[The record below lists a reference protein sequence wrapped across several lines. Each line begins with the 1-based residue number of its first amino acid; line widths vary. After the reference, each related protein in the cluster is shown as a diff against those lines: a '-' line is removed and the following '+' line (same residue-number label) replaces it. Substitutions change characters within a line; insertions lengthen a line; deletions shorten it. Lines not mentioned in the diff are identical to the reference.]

1 MMRLGKILIPLTG
14 SDSDLRCLHVGLDIA
29 KRYGAYVE
37 CLFVN
42 RNPTDAL
49 PVAGEA
55 LTGQIATELVNA
67 VAEANKRQSA
77 NAKHAFLEAIK
88 AAGIVEGSARAG
100 GTQPE
105 AHFIETMG
113 DPGER
118 TAVAARLADMT
129 VFPIADFAYEIE
141 PTLMEAQRPCLLIP
155 ETSSQQIGKK
165 VMVAW
170 DGGPEAARALS
181 GALHLLEEA
190 AEVTVVTAQ
199 NREMDA
205 FAMEA
210 MQTYLASHGITVR
223 AKQVPLGG
231 APVGQVI
238 LAAAA
243 DLGADLLVMG
253 AYGHSRIRELILGG
267 ATRYVIYNA
276 KLAVMMVH

>member
-1 MMRLGKILIPLTG
+1 MRLGKLLIPLTG
-14 SDSDLRCLHVGLDIA
+14 TDSDHRCLRTGLTIA
-29 KRYGAYVE
+29 KRYGAYAE

-55 LTGQIATELVNA
+55 LSGQIATELVNA

-77 NAKHAFLEAIK
+77 RARQAFLEAIK
-88 AAGIVEGSARAG
+88 AAGVAERAVQAVG
-100 GTQPE
+100 AQPG
-105 AHFIETMG
+105 ASFIETMG
-113 DPGER
+113 DPGEL

-141 PTLMEAQRPCLLIP
+141 PTLMEAQRPCLLLP
-155 ETSSQQIGKK
+155 EASSQQIGKK

-181 GALHLLEEA
+181 GALPLLEEA

>member
-1 MMRLGKILIPLTG
+1 MRLGKILIPLTG
-14 SDSDLRCLHVGLDIA
+14 ADSDLRVLRIGMAIG
-29 KRYGAYVE
+29 KRYAAHVA

-49 PVAGEA
+49 PIAGEA

-67 VAEANKRQSA
+67 VSEANKRQCKR
-77 NAKHAFLEAIK
+77 AKDAFLNALQE
-88 AAGIVEGSARAG
+88 AGISEAVA
-100 GTQPE
+100 QP
-105 AHFIETMG
+105 ASKIATATFSETMG
-113 DPGER
+113 DPAER

-129 VFPIADFAYEIE
+129 LFPVADFAYEIE

-155 ETSSQQIGKK
+155 AQSGLQIGKK
-165 VMVAW
+165 VMIAW

-181 GALHLLEEA
+181 GALPLLEEA
-190 AEVTVVTAQ
+190 AEVTIVTAQ
-199 NREMDA
+199 NREMDT
-205 FAMEA
+205 FAMDA
-210 MQTYLASHGITVR
+210 LQSYLSCHGINVR

-238 LAAAA
+238 LSTAA

-276 KLAVMMVH
+276 NLAVMMVH

>member
-1 MMRLGKILIPLTG
+1 MRLGKILVPLTG
-14 SDSDLRCLHVGLDIA
+14 VDSDQRVLRIGLNIA
-29 KRYGAYVE
+29 KRYSAHAE

-49 PVAGEA
+49 PIAGEA

-67 VAEANKRQSA
+67 VSEANKRQGGR
-77 NAKHAFLEAIK
+77 AKDSFLKALQEAGVEESLVHPGKQKPTAAFL
-88 AAGIVEGSARAG
+88 
-100 GTQPE
+100 
-105 AHFIETMG
+105 ETMG
-113 DPGER
+113 DPAER

-129 VFPIADFAYEIE
+129 LFPISDFTYEIE

-155 ETSSQQIGKK
+155 ATSSVQIGKK

-170 DGGPEAARALS
+170 DSGPEAARALS
-181 GALHLLEEA
+181 GALPLLEEA

-205 FAMEA
+205 FAMDA
-210 MQTYLASHGITVR
+210 LQSYLNCHGITIR
-223 AKQVPLGG
+223 AKQVPLGS

-238 LAAAA
+238 LSTAA

-267 ATRYVIYNA
+267 ATRYVIANA
-276 KLAVMMVH
+276 TLAVMMVH

>member
-1 MMRLGKILIPLTG
+1 MRLGKILIPLTG
-14 SDSDLRCLHVGLDIA
+14 SDSDLRCLRVGLDIA

-77 NAKHAFLEAIK
+77 NAKDAFLEAIK
-88 AAGIVEGSARAG
+88 AAGIVEGTARAG
-100 GTQPE
+100 GMQPE

>member
-1 MMRLGKILIPLTG
+1 MRLGKILLPLTG
-14 SDSDLRCLHVGLDIA
+14 ADSDLRCLRAGLNIA

-67 VAEANKRQSA
+67 VAEANKRQGA
-77 NAKHAFLEAIK
+77 RAREMFLAAIEEA
-88 AAGIVEGSARAG
+88 GVVEGAARAG
-100 GTQPE
+100 STQ
-105 AHFIETMG
+105 AGANFMETMG
-113 DPGER
+113 EPGER

-141 PTLMEAQRPCLLIP
+141 PTLMEAQRPCLLLP
-155 ETSSQQIGKK
+155 ESSSQQIGKK
-165 VMVAW
+165 VMIAW

-181 GALHLLEEA
+181 GALPLLEEA

-205 FAMEA
+205 FAMES
-210 MQTYLASHGITVR
+210 MQTYLASHGIAVR
-223 AKQVPLGG
+223 AKQVPLGS

-276 KLAVMMVH
+276 RLAVMMVH

>member
-1 MMRLGKILIPLTG
+1 MNLGKILVPLTG
-14 SDSDLRCLHVGLDIA
+14 ADSDQRVLRVGLNTA
-29 KRYGAYVE
+29 KRYMTHVE

-49 PVAGEA
+49 PIAGEA

-67 VAEANKRQSA
+67 VTEANRRQCGR
-77 NAKHAFLEAIK
+77 AKEAFLSALKEAD
-88 AAGIVEGSARAG
+88 VQESVV
-100 GTQPE
+100 QPGKSKPT
-105 AHFIETMG
+105 ATFIETMG
-113 DPGER
+113 DPSER

-129 VFPIADFAYEIE
+129 IFPVSDFAYEIE

-155 ETSSQQIGKK
+155 ATSNLQIGKK

-170 DGGPEAARALS
+170 DSGPEAARALS
-181 GALHLLEEA
+181 GALPLLEEA

-199 NREMDA
+199 NREMDT
-205 FAMEA
+205 FAMDA
-210 MQTYLASHGITVR
+210 LQSYLSCHGISVR
-223 AKQVPLGG
+223 AKQVPLGR

-238 LAAAA
+238 LSTAA

-267 ATRYVIYNA
+267 ATRYVIYNTQ
-276 KLAVMMVH
+276 LAVMMVH

>member
-1 MMRLGKILIPLTG
+1 MRLGKILIPLSG
-14 SDSDLRCLHVGLDIA
+14 ADSDQRTLRIGFETA
-29 KRYGAYVE
+29 KRYGAHAE

-49 PVAGEA
+49 PIAGEA

-67 VAEANKRQSA
+67 VAEANKRQCGR
-77 NAKHAFLEAIK
+77 AKEAFLK
-88 AAGIVEGSARAG
+88 ALKEAGIEQTAQRAG
-100 GTQPE
+100 DGNVS
-105 AHFIETMG
+105 AAFIETMG

-129 VFPIADFAYEIE
+129 VFPVADFAYDIE

-155 ETSSQQIGKK
+155 AQSSLQIGKK

-181 GALHLLEEA
+181 GALPLLEAA
-190 AEVTVVTAQ
+190 AEVTVVSAQ
-199 NREMDA
+199 NREMDE

-210 MQTYLASHGITVR
+210 LQSYLSCHGITVR
-223 AKQVPLGG
+223 AKQVPLGS

-238 LAAAA
+238 LATAA

-267 ATRYVIYNA
+267 ATRYVINNA
-276 KLAVMMVH
+276 KMAVMMVH